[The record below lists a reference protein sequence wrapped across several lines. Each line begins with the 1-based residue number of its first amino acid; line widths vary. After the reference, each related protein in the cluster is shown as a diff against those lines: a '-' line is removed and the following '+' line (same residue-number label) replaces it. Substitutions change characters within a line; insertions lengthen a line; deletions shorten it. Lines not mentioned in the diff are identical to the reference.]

1 MLRRLHM
8 AGPIG
13 RAAMV
18 GIIVM
23 NVDTMTGAIAGTAT
37 GTTTGTTTGAMTGAM
52 TGDAAATDN
61 RRRAAPGPGR
71 PGAAIRLYVFP
82 CMAHTAK

>member
-1 MLRRLHM
+1 M

-23 NVDTMTGAIAGTAT
+23 NVDTMTGAIAGTA
-37 GTTTGTTTGAMTGAM
+37 TGTTTGAMTGAM

-82 CMAHTAK
+82 CMADAAK

>member
-23 NVDTMTGAIAGTAT
+23 NVDTMTGAIAGTA
-37 GTTTGTTTGAMTGAM
+37 TGTTTGAMTGAM